1 MEAARTAAGGG
12 VPARLLPSGHDR
24 GHVVSLAPSMDYDPQ
39 EDVRLIGVY
48 FFTGGACL
56 GAMSAPISRK
66 MPSLAF
72 G

>member
-1 MEAARTAAGGG
+1 
-12 VPARLLPSGHDR
+12 
-24 GHVVSLAPSMDYDPQ
+24 VSLAPSMDYDPQ